1 MIHPEVPCQKIRQ
14 KIKKYSVITQKW
26 VPQIVYLHLLGR
38 WGRCL
43 YSFEARTRRRWN
55 PAQKGALLPLRKL
68 FGQFPS
74 SVRPSVPFLPPSA
87 SKHKF
92 HVHPLPADSHPSL
105 KLAAVAASR
114 QSINIDIL
122 QRAKGTERG
131 VQCLALT
138 FGVSL
143 CNSRNLHSLSLVCE
157 SIHDRPQ
164 LIAEAAAV
172 APLCA
177 TRQWMGMQNWAKGK
191 TGERVRDG

>member
-1 MIHPEVPCQKIRQ
+1 MFIQLRSAHE
-14 KIKKYSVITQKW
+14 
-26 VPQIVYLHLLGR
+26 
-38 WGRCL
+38 
-43 YSFEARTRRRWN
+43 EARVGTRRKRA
-55 PAQKGALLPLRKL
+55 P
-68 FGQFPS
+68 FYPS
-74 SVRPSVPFLPPSA
+74 ESCLANFRRPSVRPSVPFLPPSA

-92 HVHPLPADSHPSL
+92 HVHPLPADYHPSL